1 MPDLNDD
8 TLWGAKEIGAYIK
21 QTARQAHYQLQNKLI
36 PGGQIGGKWVASRKA
51 LDEHFRAVTSS
62 KAA

>member
-1 MPDLNDD
+1 MTDLNDD
-8 TLWGAKEIGAYIK
+8 TLWGVKAIGAHIK

-51 LDEHFRAVTSS
+51 LDDHFEKVTSG